1 MTKKSRFLLI
11 SPSHFEPH
19 RPSKWFFCQISL
31 GIDQTVS
38 NWRLT
43 TILYY
48 LISKSLKGH
57 FLKIAIFAILALL
70 GPHKGNVR
78 KMSENHDFFGFFK
91 NVSKCHKMI
100 PVMFWDVL
108 GSLDAIWGPKM
119 IFWSH
124 GSHLWHHDLASL
136 NNDKISIIMEF
147 RGGREKLVRIVG
159 VNNTPPWC

>member
-1 MTKKSRFLLI
+1 MPKKSRFLLI

-19 RPSKWFFCQISL
+19 RPSKWFFYQISL
-31 GIDQTVS
+31 GIDQTGS
-38 NWRLT
+38 NWHLT

-48 LISKSLKGH
+48 LISKSLKRH

-70 GPHKGNVR
+70 GSHKGNVR

-108 GSLDAIWGPKM
+108 GVCRRYLRPENDFLVSWVTSLAP
-119 IFWSH
+119 WSCFSEQWQNPH
-124 GSHLWHHDLASL
+124 YNG
-136 NNDKISIIMEF
+136 IS
-147 RGGREKLVRIVG
+147 RG
-159 VNNTPPWC
+159 

>member
-1 MTKKSRFLLI
+1 M
-11 SPSHFEPH
+11 
-19 RPSKWFFCQISL
+19 
-31 GIDQTVS
+31 S

-78 KMSENHDFFGFFK
+78 KMSENHDFLGFFK

-100 PVMFWDVL
+100 PVMF
-108 GSLDAIWGPKM
+108 
-119 IFWSH
+119 
-124 GSHLWHHDLASL
+124 
-136 NNDKISIIMEF
+136 
-147 RGGREKLVRIVG
+147 
-159 VNNTPPWC
+159 